1 MYSNNYISDFYD
13 NIKANQQE
21 LINNHNTSCQKGGYS
36 ILNNQLDKI
45 TLQTDKNNIRLNVQ
59 KELNNKIS
67 NIMKNIQVGGGKTLG
82 DNIKLLNK
90 LIKQQC
96 SLEKKLLRNITKQQ
110 KCIKQGKIEYLS
122 KYQSNFKVD
131 FKKANEYNKSIKKLQ
146 NHINKIIKRKD
157 TKIKAN
163 DGQKLLEKRRQVRV
177 HTLNNLKSM
186 INNIKK

>member
-36 ILNNQLDKI
+36 ILNNQLEQI
-45 TLQTDKNNIRLNVQ
+45 GIQTDIRLSVQ

-67 NIMKNIQVGGGKTLG
+67 NIMKNIQVGGGKTLK
-82 DNIKLLNK
+82 DNIKLSKTLMK
-90 LIKQQC
+90 KQC
-96 SLEKKLLRNITKQQ
+96 ALEKKLLLNITKQQ
-110 KCIKQGKIEYLS
+110 KCIKHNKIEHLS
-122 KYQSNFKVD
+122 KYQSDFKVD
-131 FKKANEYNKSIKKLQ
+131 FKKANEYNKSINKLQ
-146 NHINKIIKRKD
+146 NHINKIIKKKD

-186 INNIKK
+186 INKIKK

>member
-1 MYSNNYISDFYD
+1 MYSTNYIKDFYD

-21 LINNHNTSCQKGGYS
+21 LINNHNSSCQKGGYS
-36 ILNNQLDKI
+36 ILNNQLEKI
-45 TLQTDKNNIRLNVQ
+45 GMQTDMNSIRLSVQ
-59 KELNNKIS
+59 RDLNNKIS

-96 SLEKKLLRNITKQQ
+96 SLEKKLLQNITKQQ
-110 KCIKQGKIEYLS
+110 KCIKQDKIEKLS
-122 KYQSNFKVD
+122 KYQSDFKVD
-131 FKKANEYNKSIKKLQ
+131 LKKANEYNKSIKKLQ
-146 NHINKIIKRKD
+146 NHINKIINKKN

-163 DGQKLLEKRRQVRV
+163 YGQNLLEKRRQVRV

-186 INNIKK
+186 INKIKK

>member
-67 NIMKNIQVGGGKTLG
+67 NIMKNIQVGGGKTLK
-82 DNIKLLNK
+82 DNIKLSKTLMK
-90 LIKQQC
+90 KQC
-96 SLEKKLLRNITKQQ
+96 ALEKKLLLNITKQQ
-110 KCIKQGKIEYLS
+110 KCIKHNKIEHLS

-131 FKKANEYNKSIKKLQ
+131 FKKANEYNKSINKLQ
-146 NHINKIIKRKD
+146 NHIKKIVKKN

-163 DGQKLLEKRRQVRV
+163 DEQKLLEKKRQVRI

-186 INNIKK
+186 INKIKK

>member
-1 MYSNNYISDFYD
+1 MYSTNYISDFYD

-45 TLQTDKNNIRLNVQ
+45 TVQTDKNKIRLDVQ

-82 DNIKLLNK
+82 DNIKLSKTLINK
-90 LIKQQC
+90 QC
-96 SLEKKLLRNITKQQ
+96 ALEKKLLQNITKQQ
-110 KCIKQGKIEYLS
+110 KCIKQDKIEYLS
-122 KYQSNFKVD
+122 KYQSEFKVD
-131 FKKANEYNKSIKKLQ
+131 LKTANKHNKSIKKLQ
-146 NHINKIIKRKD
+146 NHINKIINKKN

-163 DGQKLLEKRRQVRV
+163 DGHKLLEKRRQVRV

-186 INNIKK
+186 INKIKK

>member
-1 MYSNNYISDFYD
+1 MYSTNYIKDFYD

-21 LINNHNTSCQKGGYS
+21 LINNHNNSCQTGGYS
-36 ILNNQLDKI
+36 ILNNQLEKI
-45 TLQTDKNNIRLNVQ
+45 GMQTDMNNIRLSVQ
-59 KELNNKIS
+59 QDLNNKIS

-110 KCIKQGKIEYLS
+110 KCIKQDKIEYLS
-122 KYQSNFKVD
+122 KYQSDFKVD

-146 NHINKIIKRKD
+146 NHINKIIKKKD

-186 INNIKK
+186 IKKIKK

>member
-1 MYSNNYISDFYD
+1 MYSTNYISDFYD

-36 ILNNQLDKI
+36 ILNNQLEQI
-45 TLQTDKNNIRLNVQ
+45 GIQTDKNKIRLDVQ

-82 DNIKLLNK
+82 DNIKLSK
-90 LIKQQC
+90 TLIKKQC
-96 SLEKKLLRNITKQQ
+96 ALEKKLLRNITKQQ
-110 KCIKQGKIEYLS
+110 KCIKHNKIEYLS
-122 KYQSNFKVD
+122 KYQSDFNVD
-131 FKKANEYNKSIKKLQ
+131 FKKANEYNKSINKLQ
-146 NHINKIIKRKD
+146 NHINKIIKKKD

-186 INNIKK
+186 INKIKK

>member
-1 MYSNNYISDFYD
+1 MYSTNYISDFYD

-36 ILNNQLDKI
+36 ILNNQLEQI
-45 TLQTDKNNIRLNVQ
+45 GIQTDKNKIRLDVQ

-82 DNIKLLNK
+82 DNIKLSK
-90 LIKQQC
+90 TLIKKQC
-96 SLEKKLLRNITKQQ
+96 ALEKKLLRNITKQQ
-110 KCIKQGKIEYLS
+110 KCIKHNKIEYLS
-122 KYQSNFKVD
+122 KYQSDFNVD

-146 NHINKIIKRKD
+146 NHINKIIKKKD

-186 INNIKK
+186 INKIKK

>member
-1 MYSNNYISDFYD
+1 MYSTNYIKDFYD

-21 LINNHNTSCQKGGYS
+21 LINNHNSSCQKGGYS
-36 ILNNQLDKI
+36 NLNNQLDKI
-45 TLQTDKNNIRLNVQ
+45 TLQTDKNKIRLDVQ

>member
-1 MYSNNYISDFYD
+1 MYSTNYISDFYD

-36 ILNNQLDKI
+36 ILKNQFDKI
-45 TLQTDKNNIRLNVQ
+45 TIQTDMNKIRLNVQ

-90 LIKQQC
+90 MIKQQC

-110 KCIKQGKIEYLS
+110 KCIKHDKIEYLS
-122 KYQSNFKVD
+122 KYQSDFNVD

-146 NHINKIIKRKD
+146 NHINKIIKKKD

-186 INNIKK
+186 INKIKK

>member
-1 MYSNNYISDFYD
+1 MYSTNYIKDFYD

-21 LINNHNTSCQKGGYS
+21 LINNHNSSCQKGGYS
-36 ILNNQLDKI
+36 ILNNQLKQI
-45 TLQTDKNNIRLNVQ
+45 GMQTDMNNIRLSVQ
-59 KELNNKIS
+59 QDLNNKIS

-110 KCIKQGKIEYLS
+110 KCIKQDKIEYLS
-122 KYQSNFKVD
+122 KYQSDIKVD
-131 FKKANEYNKSIKKLQ
+131 YKKANEYNKSIKKLQ
-146 NHINKIIKRKD
+146 NHNNKIIKKKNA
-157 TKIKAN
+157 KIKAN

-177 HTLNNLKSM
+177 HTLGNLKTM
-186 INNIKK
+186 INKIKK

>member
-1 MYSNNYISDFYD
+1 MYSTNYIKDFYD

-21 LINNHNTSCQKGGYS
+21 LINNHNSSCQKGGYS
-36 ILNNQLDKI
+36 IINNQLEKI
-45 TLQTDKNNIRLNVQ
+45 GMQTDMNNIRLSVQ
-59 KELNNKIS
+59 KDLNNKIS

-90 LIKQQC
+90 IIKQQC

-110 KCIKQGKIEYLS
+110 KCIKLGKIEHLS
-122 KYQSNFKVD
+122 KYQNDFNVD

-146 NHINKIIKRKD
+146 NHINKIIKKKD
-157 TKIKAN
+157 TKIRAN

-186 INNIKK
+186 INKIKK

>member
-1 MYSNNYISDFYD
+1 MYSTNYIKDFYD

-21 LINNHNTSCQKGGYS
+21 LINNHNSSCQKGGYL
-36 ILNNQLDKI
+36 ILNNQLKKI
-45 TLQTDKNNIRLNVQ
+45 GMQTDMNNIRLSVQ
-59 KELNNKIS
+59 QDLNNKIS

-110 KCIKQGKIEYLS
+110 KCIKQNKIEYLS
-122 KYQSNFKVD
+122 KYQSNFNVD

-146 NHINKIIKRKD
+146 NHINKIIKKKN

-163 DGQKLLEKRRQVRV
+163 DGHKLLEKRRQVRV

-186 INNIKK
+186 INKIKK

>member
-1 MYSNNYISDFYD
+1 MYSTNYISDFYD

-45 TLQTDKNNIRLNVQ
+45 TLQTDMNKIRLNVQ

-90 LIKQQC
+90 MIKQQC

-110 KCIKQGKIEYLS
+110 KCIKHDKIEYLS
-122 KYQSNFKVD
+122 KYQSDFNVD

-146 NHINKIIKRKD
+146 NHINKIIKKKD

-186 INNIKK
+186 INKIKK

>member
-1 MYSNNYISDFYD
+1 MYSTNYIKDFYD

-21 LINNHNTSCQKGGYS
+21 LINNHNSSCQKGGYS
-36 ILNNQLDKI
+36 ILNNQLQQI
-45 TLQTDKNNIRLNVQ
+45 GIQTDKNNIRLSLQ
-59 KELNNKIS
+59 QDLNNKIS

>member
-1 MYSNNYISDFYD
+1 MYSTNYISDFYD

-36 ILNNQLDKI
+36 ILNNQLEQI
-45 TLQTDKNNIRLNVQ
+45 GIQTDIRLSVQ

-90 LIKQQC
+90 MIKQQC

-110 KCIKQGKIEYLS
+110 KCIKHDKIEYLS
-122 KYQSNFKVD
+122 KYQSDFNVD

-146 NHINKIIKRKD
+146 NHINKIIKKKD
-157 TKIKAN
+157 TKKKAKK
-163 DGQKLLEKRRQVRV
+163 GQKLLKKRRQVRV

-186 INNIKK
+186 INKIKK

>member
-1 MYSNNYISDFYD
+1 MYSTNYISDFYD

-45 TLQTDKNNIRLNVQ
+45 TVQTDKNKIRLDVQ

-90 LIKQQC
+90 MIKQQC

-110 KCIKQGKIEYLS
+110 KCIKHDKIEYLS
-122 KYQSNFKVD
+122 KYQSDFNVD

-146 NHINKIIKRKD
+146 NHINKIIKKKD

-186 INNIKK
+186 INKIKK

>member
-1 MYSNNYISDFYD
+1 MYSTNYIKDFYD

-21 LINNHNTSCQKGGYS
+21 LINNHNSSCQKGGYL
-36 ILNNQLDKI
+36 ILNNQLKKI
-45 TLQTDKNNIRLNVQ
+45 GMQTDMNNIRLSVQ
-59 KELNNKIS
+59 QDLNNKIS

-110 KCIKQGKIEYLS
+110 KCIKQNKIEYLS

-146 NHINKIIKRKD
+146 NHINKIIKKKN

-163 DGQKLLEKRRQVRV
+163 DGHKLLEKRRQVRV

-186 INNIKK
+186 INKIKK

>member
-1 MYSNNYISDFYD
+1 MYSTNYISDFYD

-45 TLQTDKNNIRLNVQ
+45 TLQTDKNKIRLDVQ

-90 LIKQQC
+90 MIKQQC

-110 KCIKQGKIEYLS
+110 KCIKQDKIEYLS
-122 KYQSNFKVD
+122 KYQSDFKVD
-131 FKKANEYNKSIKKLQ
+131 FKKANEYNKSIKILQ
-146 NHINKIIKRKD
+146 NHINKIIKKKD

-186 INNIKK
+186 INKIKK